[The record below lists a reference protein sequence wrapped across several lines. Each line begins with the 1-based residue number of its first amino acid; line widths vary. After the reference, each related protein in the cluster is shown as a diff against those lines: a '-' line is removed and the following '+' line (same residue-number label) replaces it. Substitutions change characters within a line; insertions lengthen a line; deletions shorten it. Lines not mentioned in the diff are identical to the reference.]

1 MSKLKINEIKPA
13 GIELFEDS
21 ENLLQELDPLE
32 LGQITGGSAIAVTEP
47 YTYNP
52 YPVYPRTLPTFVYE
66 KLPPQAPLAYT
77 PAIL

>member
-21 ENLLQELDPLE
+21 ENLLQELNPLE
-32 LGQITGGSAIAVTEP
+32 LGQITGGIAVTEP

-52 YPVYPRTLPTFVYE
+52 YPVYPQTLPSFVYDR
-66 KLPPQAPLAYT
+66 LPLKAPISFT

>member
-1 MSKLKINEIKPA
+1 MSKLKINELKPA

-21 ENLLQELDPLE
+21 ENLMQELNPLE
-32 LGQITGGSAIAVTEP
+32 LGQITGGTGIAVTEP
-47 YTYNP
+47 YTNYR

-66 KLPPQAPLAYT
+66 KLPPQAPIAYT